1 MTKSSKSFYE
11 DIRRF
16 LAYSTQLYIKE
27 QAIHIHDMRDIF
39 ASCAIQQL
47 KTELDK
53 LRDTYDELFGD
64 IHEANQKFY
73 SDCDLMIKYSKHD
86 WDPDIFFF
94 DQLNRSCKMFL
105 NFLADNPDEKA
116 LVHDLICLRDH
127 THAVLDDDNTL
138 TPDPYQ
144 TSWKKNLREDGYSA
158 STMYRT
164 LLPELTTKDKEL
176 YDQYAGLQFKLD
188 KIRRDMY
195 IESMTRLMT
204 QYHPDKSYNRIRD
217 FVEQIDSMWV

>member
-1 MTKSSKSFYE
+1 MTKNYKLFYE

-27 QAIHIHDMRDIF
+27 QSIHIHSMRDIF

-47 KTELDK
+47 KNELDR
-53 LRDTYDELFGD
+53 LRDTYDQLFGD
-64 IHEANQKFY
+64 DHEANQGFY
-73 SDCDLMIKYSKHD
+73 SDCDLIIKYSKDD

-94 DQLNRSCKMFL
+94 DNLNKKAKMFL
-105 NFLADNPDEKA
+105 SFLANNPNEKA
-116 LVHDLICLRDH
+116 LVYDLICLRDH
-127 THAVLDDDNTL
+127 TQAVLDDDDIL

-144 TSWKKNLREDGYSA
+144 TNWKKNLREDGYSS

-164 LLPELTTKDKEL
+164 LLPELKNKDKEL
-176 YDQYAGLQFKLD
+176 YDQYSSLQL
-188 KIRRDMY
+188 KIDTLRRDMY

-204 QYHPDKSYNRIRD
+204 RYHPDKSYNLIRD
-217 FVEQIDSMWV
+217 FVEQIDKMWV